1 MKFFPRNLWSG
12 ASAVAATTVLLL
24 SATLATP
31 ARAAGEATPAPVAA
45 AAQPRVSVVTG
56 ATALNASD
64 KAAIDGGL
72 AGCTTTTT
80 HYYVWVPMPGIV
92 TVLVPVEYARVERTV
107 CD

>member
-1 MKFFPRNLWSG
+1 MKLFSPNLWSG
-12 ASAVAATTVLLL
+12 ASAVAATTILLL
-24 SATLATP
+24 SAAMATP
-31 ARAAGEATPAPVAA
+31 ARAADAAIPAPVVP
-45 AAQPRVSVVTG
+45 AQPRVSVVTG